1 MEKDPLP
8 IEKYKEE
15 LRTSKNRA
23 VILILSVLVFIL
35 FVFSISSGRSE
46 KEAINELRK
55 RNSEFIKE
63 MERSEEIRDSLQDV
77 IEIRLR
83 NIASANKKLE
93 DEKSKYIE
101 IIENPNINDPD
112 SLRSAILRAARQ
124 KSEVK
129 KDGVLHSGRGK

>member
-8 IEKYKEE
+8 IERYKEE
-15 LRTSKNRA
+15 LRSSKNRA

-35 FVFSISSGRSE
+35 FMFSISSGRSE

-129 KDGVLHSGRGK
+129 KDGVLHNR